1 MTKVFKNLFK
11 MLTLLTPA
19 SMPPQTLII
28 AITVLGFLHCAI
40 GYAAAK
46 VAIAKGGN
54 KDLWIPVGL
63 IAGTPALIAA
73 LTLKSPTLKFPS
85 FKV

>member
-1 MTKVFKNLFK
+1 

-19 SMPPQTLII
+19 SMPPEMLIVAI
-28 AITVLGFLHCAI
+28 AVLGCLHCAI

-54 KDLWIPVGL
+54 RDLWIPVGL

-73 LTLKSPTLKFPS
+73 LTLKSPDLKLPS

>member
-1 MTKVFKNLFK
+1 
-11 MLTLLTPA
+11 
-19 SMPPQTLII
+19 MPPEILIVAI
-28 AITVLGFLHCAI
+28 AVLGCLHCAI

-73 LTLKSPTLKFPS
+73 LTLKSPNLKLPS